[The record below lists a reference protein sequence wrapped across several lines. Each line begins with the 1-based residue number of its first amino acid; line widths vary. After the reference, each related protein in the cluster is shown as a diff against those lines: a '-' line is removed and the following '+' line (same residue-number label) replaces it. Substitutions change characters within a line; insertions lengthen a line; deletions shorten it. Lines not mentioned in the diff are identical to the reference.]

1 MINIAQLNISVY
13 SQTQYTIENERL
25 WLKHGSYG
33 GMVHCLSGR
42 GFGVIGKTGSR
53 IMANW

>member
-13 SQTQYTIENERL
+13 SQTQYTIENEQL